1 MQRESPDSAR
11 GSMNTAKSRPARAAT
26 ATTPAPT
33 AERPRL
39 LTTQQA
45 AAISGESKWTWRARA
60 YRGTI
65 ASVKIGGKQA
75 RLLIPEAEVY
85 RLIEQGTRPAVAQA

>member
-1 MQRESPDSAR
+1 
-11 GSMNTAKSRPARAAT
+11 MNTAKSRSARGVTAT
-26 ATTPAPT
+26 AAAPT
-33 AERPRL
+33 ATAVRPKL